1 MSKRE
6 TILAR
11 VLTVITPTSGISNRA
26 YRSRQV
32 PLNNRSQFPAITI
45 QPISDDPE
53 QTSSLPKL
61 DWSLRI
67 RVTVFH
73 IGSTSTAPDTAADS
87 VVESM
92 HSLLMA
98 DLTLNG
104 NAIDIQP
111 EGVSW
116 DMIDA
121 DQPTVAVNCE
131 YLIRY
136 RTSVE
141 DLSS

>member
-11 VLTVITPTSGISNRA
+11 VLTVVTPTSGISSRA
-26 YRSRQV
+26 YRSRQI
-32 PLNNRSQFPAITI
+32 PLNNRSQLPAILI
-45 QPISDDPE
+45 EPVSDDAE
-53 QTSSLPKL
+53 QNSSLPQL

-67 RVTVFH
+67 RITVLQ
-73 IGSTSTAPDTAADS
+73 IGDASTAADSAADS
-87 VVESM
+87 VVQSM
-92 HSLLMA
+92 HSLLMD

-111 EGVSW
+111 ESV
-116 DMIDA
+116 DYQFTDA
-121 DQPTVAVNCE
+121 DQTTVAVNCD

-136 RTSVE
+136 RTSV
-141 DLSS
+141 DSLA